1 MTSLVLN
8 LTKPGEQAAKLQLN
22 LNKNEV
28 FSVKLSWDERAAQD
42 KTDLDLHA
50 IVGVNTGSGAKA
62 SAFEDILSTYNVRR
76 KIGGQEVGVL
86 DKKADGSFE
95 IHGGALVHSP
105 DAQDGNLDGDDEWI
119 RIDPSKL
126 TTPAQGHLEIP
137 LVAMIHG
144 ASVARR
150 FGDVKN
156 ARVTVVNLDR
166 PRADERDPVG
176 PVRRVHRRADGLD
189 PDRRR
194 RQGQLRLGRGRLQW
208 RLQHGAGPL
217 LLNAGWPEHAP

>member
-28 FSVKLSWDERAAQD
+28 FSVKLSWDERAARD

-62 SAFEDILSTYNVRR
+62 GAFEDILSTYNVRR

-156 ARVTVVNLDR
+156 ARVTVVNSTGRELMNATLSDQF
-166 PRADERDPVG
+166 AEFIGVQMGSILIDAGGKASFASVG
-176 PVRRVHRRADGLD
+176 VGFNGDFNTV
-189 PDRRR
+189 
-194 RQGQLRLGRGRLQW
+194 LG
-208 RLQHGAGPL
+208 HFS
-217 LLNAGWPEHAP
+217 

>member
-8 LTKPGEQAAKLQLN
+8 LTKPGEQASKLQLN
-22 LNKNEV
+22 LSKNEV
-28 FSVKLSWDERAAQD
+28 FTVKLSWDEKSASD

-50 IVGVNTGSGAKA
+50 IVGVNTGDGAKA
-62 SAFEDILSTYNVRR
+62 GAFEDILSTYNVRR
-76 KIGGQEVGVL
+76 KIGGQQVGIL

-105 DAQDGNLDGDDEWI
+105 DAQDGNLEGDDEWI

-126 TTPAQGHLEIP
+126 TTPANGHLEIP

-150 FGDVKN
+150 FADVKN
-156 ARVTVVNLDR
+156 ARVAVVNSTGRELMNATLSNQFGEFIGVQMGSILIDR
-166 PRADERDPVG
+166 SGTASFASVG
-176 PVRRVHRRADGLD
+176 VGFNGDFNSV
-189 PDRRR
+189 
-194 RQGQLRLGRGRLQW
+194 LG
-208 RLQHGAGPL
+208 HFS
-217 LLNAGWPEHAP
+217 

>member
-28 FSVKLSWDERAAQD
+28 FTIKLSWDEKSSSG

-50 IVGVNTGSGAKA
+50 IVGVNTGAGAKA

-76 KIGGQEVGVL
+76 RIGGQEVGVL

-105 DAQDGNLDGDDEWI
+105 DAQDGLAEGDDEWI
-119 RIDPSKL
+119 RIDPAKL
-126 TTPAQGHLEIP
+126 ASPPQGHVEIP
-137 LVAMIHG
+137 LVAMIHA
-144 ASVARR
+144 ASGARR
-150 FGDVKN
+150 FADVRN
-156 ARVTVVNLDR
+156 ARVTVVNSSGRELMNATLSDQFGEFIGVQMGSILIE
-166 PRADERDPVG
+166 AGGKASFASVG
-176 PVRRVHRRADGLD
+176 VGFNGDFNTV
-189 PDRRR
+189 
-194 RQGQLRLGRGRLQW
+194 LG
-208 RLQHGAGPL
+208 HFS
-217 LLNAGWPEHAP
+217 

>member
-8 LTKPGEQAAKLQLN
+8 LTKPGEQASKLQLN
-22 LNKNEV
+22 LSKNEI
-28 FSVKLSWDERAAQD
+28 FSVKLSWDERSAQD

-62 SAFEDILSTYNVRR
+62 SAMEDILSTYNVRR
-76 KIGGQEVGVL
+76 RIGGQEVGVL

-126 TTPAQGHLEIP
+126 QAPASGNLEIP
-137 LVAMIHG
+137 LVAMLHG
-144 ASVARR
+144 ASAARKFR
-150 FGDVKN
+150 DVKN
-156 ARVTVVNLDR
+156 ARVTVVNASGRELMQATLSDQF
-166 PRADERDPVG
+166 AEFIGVQMGSILIDGSGKASFASVG
-176 PVRRVHRRADGLD
+176 VGFDGD
-189 PDRRR
+189 FNSV
-194 RQGQLRLGRGRLQW
+194 LG
-208 RLQHGAGPL
+208 HFS
-217 LLNAGWPEHAP
+217 